1 MDMTRFQAMRLIW
14 IDAWLERSPDIGLNR
29 RHLCLAFDLSIPQVS
44 HDLNLF
50 DELFPGRLLYDK
62 SVKAFFG
69 TPGSIAA
76 FAPWQHE
83 AVFSAGW
90 AAAEFADAIP

>member
-1 MDMTRFQAMRLIW
+1 MTRFQAMRLIW

-29 RHLCLAFDLSIPQVS
+29 QHLCLAFDLSVPQVS

-50 DELFPGRLLYDK
+50 DDLFPGRLTYNR
-62 SVKAFFG
+62 SAKAYFA
-69 TPGSIAA
+69 TPGSKPA

-83 AVFSAGW
+83 AVFSAGR
-90 AAAEFADAIP
+90 AASEFCGVPA